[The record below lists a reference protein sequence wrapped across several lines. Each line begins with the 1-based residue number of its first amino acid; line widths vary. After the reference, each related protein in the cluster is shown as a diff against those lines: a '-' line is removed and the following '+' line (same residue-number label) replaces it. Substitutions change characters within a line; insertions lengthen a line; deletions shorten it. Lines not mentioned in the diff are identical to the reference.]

1 MKNKYLIVFNSDE
14 RRIMI
19 NSLNHLRNSLISE
32 GKYTDSVDELIIKI
46 AQAKMKKFKVKK
58 I

>member
-1 MKNKYLIVFNSDE
+1 MKNKYNIVFNSDE

-19 NSLNHLRNSLISE
+19 NSLNDLRSSLISE
-32 GKYTDSVDELIIKI
+32 GKYTDSVDELIIKL
-46 AQAKMKKFKVKK
+46 AQVKIKKFKVKE

>member
-1 MKNKYLIVFNSDE
+1 MNNKYHIVFNSDE

-19 NSLNHLRNSLISE
+19 NSLNNLRNALISK
-32 GKYTDSVDELIIKI
+32 GRYTDMVDELIIKI
-46 AQAKMKKFKVKK
+46 VQAKIKKFKVKE

>member
-1 MKNKYLIVFNSDE
+1 MNNKYHIVFNSDE

-19 NSLNHLRNSLISE
+19 NSLNDLRSSLISE
-32 GKYTDSVDELIIKI
+32 GKYTESVDELIIKL
-46 AQAKMKKFKVKK
+46 AQAKIKKFKVKE

>member
-1 MKNKYLIVFNSDE
+1 MNNKYHIVFSRDE

-19 NSLNHLRNSLISE
+19 NSLNNLRNALISK
-32 GKYTDSVDELIIKI
+32 GRYTDMVDEFIIKI
-46 AQAKMKKFKVKK
+46 VQAEIKKFKVKE